1 MVFDTGLEARVNG
14 RSLISHFLFQ
24 ALPNASRPPQNGDGW
39 QEINTYHG
47 RKTPSLEAKGATY
60 ACYCSVTST
69 GWWNRKA
76 ADGGLEGG
84 CLWGSKKGA
93 ALPTALAADG
103 TLPTSLVRIHDRRV
117 RTEAGGGGSP
127 LGARAV
133 PGSLNF
139 GSLPVQNAS
148 TLHLEQETPT
158 ESVVKEVI
166 RLGRGAA
173 ATEAAP
179 QPVRKGLSLR
189 GITSHKDLPRDFDWR
204 KELAAMVP
212 PGEDPLGAQID
223 QGNCGSCY
231 AFAGT
236 MMLQMRFRVQ
246 LYRKHGI
253 LYPLELS
260 YKSVTRCSPYTEGC
274 SGGFSFFTSRV
285 AKEIGVPLAECDSA
299 VSAGAL
305 DQVCDWACYKNS
317 SNLFYARD
325 YWHVGGFSH
334 GSDEQSIMRE
344 IYLNGPC
351 ELGFSTTAVPEFVR
365 LSGQSNY
372 PETDV
377 MTIIVNSKT
386 LKEMY
391 SSNPEV
397 HRWWYATHAI
407 LSVGWGEDTATWGSV
422 KYWIV
427 RNSWGRGWGQNG
439 YAKMR
444 RGNNDGGIETDAA
457 AVDPDMAKLPAGFL
471 EKAKKYNEEQLAVR
485 AGWQAQSKGKQEH
498 HGKAGLPD
506 YCKKR
511 PDSPDCK

>member
-1 MVFDTGLEARVNG
+1 M
-14 RSLISHFLFQ
+14 
-24 ALPNASRPPQNGDGW
+24 
-39 QEINTYHG
+39 
-47 RKTPSLEAKGATY
+47 
-60 ACYCSVTST
+60 
-69 GWWNRKA
+69 
-76 ADGGLEGG
+76 
-84 CLWGSKKGA
+84 
-93 ALPTALAADG
+93 
-103 TLPTSLVRIHDRRV
+103 
-117 RTEAGGGGSP
+117 AG
-127 LGARAV
+127 AV

-139 GSLPVQNAS
+139 GSLAIQNAS
-148 TLHLEQETPT
+148 TIHLEQETPT
-158 ESVVKEVI
+158 ESVIKEVI
-166 RLGRGAA
+166 RLGKGAEA
-173 ATEAAP
+173 AEAAEAAP
-179 QPVRKGLSLR
+179 RLVPKRLALR
-189 GITSHKDLPRDFDWR
+189 GIKPHTADSSSAASEELPKGFDWR
-204 KELAAMVP
+204 KELAPMVA

-285 AKEIGVPLAECDSA
+285 ATEIGVPLAECDSA

-317 SNLFYARD
+317 SNVFYARD

-334 GSDEQSIMRE
+334 GSDELSIMRE
-344 IYLNGPC
+344 IYMNGPC
-351 ELGFSTTAVPEFVR
+351 ELGFSTTAVPEFVK

-407 LSVGWGEDTATWGSV
+407 LAVGWGEDVATWGIV

-444 RGNNDGGIETDAA
+444 RGNNDGGVETDAS
-457 AVDPDMAKLPAGFL
+457 AVEPDMTRLPAGFL
-471 EKAKKYNEEQLAVR
+471 EKAKKYNEEQMAVR
-485 AGWQAQSKGKQEH
+485 AAWQAQATSTQDH
-498 HGKAGLPD
+498 HGKAGLSD